1 MVLWAC
7 TVWQVPAGE
16 RVAKSFKRHQRC
28 PHHQYEETNTST
40 TWYMV
45 NLRRE
50 STIRYEGVMTIQL
63 EECYLEELVRIVSQF
78 VDTDVWKPVIFG
90 SRASGRAREFSDIDL
105 GFIGS
110 EKLPGKVEAQLWAAL
125 DDSDIPYVVDI
136 VDMSLASQDFLALA
150 REHMEYLPV
159 A

>member
-1 MVLWAC
+1 
-7 TVWQVPAGE
+7 
-16 RVAKSFKRHQRC
+16 
-28 PHHQYEETNTST
+28 
-40 TWYMV
+40 
-45 NLRRE
+45 
-50 STIRYEGVMTIQL
+50 MTIQL